1 MPLVRKGLKFS
12 KAIHAH
18 VSFWTEHADSFRKKK
33 KNTPIS
39 SNAANSLHQG
49 WKVIFNGPNP
59 LLPEAPKYP
68 VTIPTTPWMFSEYDM
83 FVGLGK
89 FSII

>member
-1 MPLVRKGLKFS
+1 MHMLAFGLNML
-12 KAIHAH
+12 I
-18 VSFWTEHADSFRKKK
+18 VSERKKK
-33 KNTPIS
+33 IHQ
-39 SNAANSLHQG
+39 SLVMQLTASIRG

-89 FSII
+89 VSII